1 MLAFHEGAPVGE
13 RVVVCGGGLSG
24 ADAALEL
31 AQDGHRVT
39 VVEAAEEIARD
50 MLMLNRTSL
59 LRSLEEA
66 GVELLTSTSVQAVT
80 EDGVRVAGP
89 DGEQVLEAD
98 TVIAAFGLRPATA
111 QVEALQAQGLSVRP
125 VGDCVAPRKVG
136 DAINDGYELAMS
148 L

>member
-50 MLMLNRTSL
+50 MPTLNRTSL

-111 QVEALQAQGLSVRP
+111 QAEALQAQGLSVRP
-125 VGDCVAPRKVG
+125 VGDCVAPRKVD

-148 L
+148 R